1 MASGPIIS
9 WQINGG
15 TMETVQDFIFLGSK
29 ITQDGECN
37 HEIKRHSPFGRKPM
51 TNLDS
56 VLKSRDII
64 LQATVHLVKAMVLY
78 RSRVQ
83 RWDLDHKEGWV
94 LRIDTFQ
101 LWCCRR
107 LLRVPRT
114 ARRSNQ
120 SILKELNPEY
130 SLEGLMLKLTLQYFG
145 HLMWTA
151 NSLEKTLTLGKR
163 ATEDEMVGWH
173 HWLNGHG
180 FEQIQGD
187 SEGQRSLACCSSWGR
202 QESDMTW
209 WLNNKIDKSFLGIH
223 LKWVAI

>member
-9 WQINGG
+9 WQINGE
-15 TMETVQDFIFLGSK
+15 TMETVQDFILGGSK
-29 ITQDGECN
+29 ITEDGECN

-64 LQATVHLVKAMVLY
+64 LPATVHLVKAMVLY
-78 RSRVQ
+78 RSHVQ

-94 LRIDTFQ
+94 LRTDTFQ

-130 SLEGLMLKLTLQYFG
+130 SLEGLMLNLKLQYFG

-151 NSLEKTLTLGKR
+151 NSLEKTLMLGKR
-163 ATEDEMVGWH
+163 VTEDEMVGWH

-187 SEGQRSLACCSSWGR
+187 SEGQRSLACCSSWVAKS
-202 QESDMTW
+202 QTWLSDWTTKLM
-209 WLNNKIDKSFLGIH
+209 
-223 LKWVAI
+223 